1 MCLLKLEG
9 RASLST
15 HAAPN
20 RQPMTLS
27 RRLLIWIAG
36 IFIALVSF
44 TTALQLSLE
53 YSLEEDSGA
62 QQIGFAL
69 FGSRDVLANA
79 LWSFDPVQ
87 LNATADLLIAHP
99 LIEGVLIESE
109 DPALNQMRGDLPD
122 PSGYQPATDL
132 DPGYPGI
139 EIATQGRLLQK
150 DLQFIEPIEFDT
162 GEALYQVGK
171 VTVYSNVRLILN
183 QSLLTFV
190 FTLTSAIFLCILVV
204 GVTAWSVS
212 RLVAR
217 RLDVVEQVLATIE
230 PEGDIF
236 RARLIPEWIGRE
248 RDEIATLC
256 DTLNR
261 LQVQLAEKSQR
272 IRQHQSNL
280 EQKIQARTHELEET
294 LQALQVSTDHKNQ
307 FLANMSHEIRTP
319 MNGIIGMAELLQDT
333 RLDQRQRDYLATIL
347 NSGHTLTTIINDIL
361 DLSKIEA
368 GRLELESIRFNLL
381 ELVEETLA
389 LFIKPSEEKGLLL
402 IADIEPGTPE
412 TIVGDPIRMQQLLLN
427 LLGNAF
433 RFTDDGEIVVHV
445 QWHADRQ
452 RLGMAVSD
460 TGLGIEPD
468 KLTVLFDAFF
478 QGQNSTHRERGGT
491 GLGLAICKRLVD
503 LMNGEIGVDSEP
515 GEGST
520 FWIEIP
526 LNATTADLVQTTPFS
541 ATHRGGLSGNAL
553 MVTSNLTLQRLFNH
567 HTNATALTLTCASSG
582 VEALALCAQQRFNV
596 ILVDATVDH
605 NKGLLLGPRLAD
617 EQPGAMLA
625 LIDSRMASSDWQ
637 SLSSHQFNRVLEK
650 PLFLPRSLLN
660 LGDDRPARPLGNT
673 SENANLQSPEF
684 PQAHLLL
691 VEDNHINQRVAE
703 GILRRLGLNVT
714 VTSNGRQALDYL
726 ESNVPDNE
734 LNDPRSETIASRG
747 HVPADIDLILMDCE
761 MPVMDGYAATNAIR
775 HSANE
780 RVRRIPIVGL
790 SAHAMM
796 EHQEKALAAGMDDY
810 LTKPLRR
817 RSLELTLSKW
827 LISDD

>member
-1 MCLLKLEG
+1 MPT
-9 RASLST
+9 RHPLS
-15 HAAPN
+15 
-20 RQPMTLS
+20 LS
-27 RRLLIWIAG
+27 RRLLVWIAG
-36 IFIALVSF
+36 IFIALVSL
-44 TTALQLSLE
+44 TTALQLSVE
-53 YSLEEDSGA
+53 YSLEEESGV

-109 DPALNQMRGDLPD
+109 DPALNQIRGELPD
-122 PSGYQPATDL
+122 PTGYLPASDL
-132 DPGYPGI
+132 NPGYPDI
-139 EIATQGRLLQK
+139 DIASQGRLLQK
-150 DLQFIEPIEFDT
+150 ALQFTESINFDT
-162 GEALYQVGK
+162 GDGLYPVGT

-183 QSLLTFV
+183 QSLLNFV
-190 FTLTSAIFLCILVV
+190 FTLTSSILLCILVV
-204 GVTAWSVS
+204 VITAWSVH

-217 RLDVVEQVLATIE
+217 RLNVVERVLATIE
-230 PEGDIF
+230 TEHDVFQP
-236 RARLIPEWIGRE
+236 RLIPDWIGRE

-256 DTLNR
+256 DALNE

-272 IRQHQSNL
+272 IRQHQNNL

-294 LQALQVSTDHKNQ
+294 LEALQISTDHKNQ

-333 RLDQRQRDYLATIL
+333 RLDQRQRDYLTTIL

-368 GRLELESIRFNLL
+368 GRLELESISFNLP

-402 IADIEPGTPE
+402 IADIERGTPE

-433 RFTDDGEIVVHV
+433 KFTDDGEIIVHL

-452 RLGMAVSD
+452 RLGLAISD

-468 KLTVLFDAFF
+468 KVTSLFDAFF
-478 QGQNSTHRERGGT
+478 QAHKSTHRERGGT
-491 GLGLAICKRLVD
+491 GLGLAICKRLVE
-503 LMNGEIGVDSEP
+503 LMNGEIGVNSEP
-515 GEGST
+515 GKGST

-526 LNATTADLVQTTPFS
+526 LNSATAAISSTLPFS
-541 ATHRGGLSGNAL
+541 ATDRGGLSGNAL
-553 MVTSNLTLQRLFNH
+553 LVTSNLTLQRLFCH
-567 HTNATALTLTCASSG
+567 HTEATALTLTCASSG
-582 VEALALCAQQRFNV
+582 VEALALCAQQQFNV

-605 NKGLLLGPRLAD
+605 NQGLALGPRLANA
-617 EQPGAMLA
+617 QPEALLA
-625 LIDSRMASSDWQ
+625 LIASRMASPDWQ
-637 SLSSHQFNRVLEK
+637 TLTGHQFKRLMEK
-650 PLFLPRSLLN
+650 PLSLPRSLLK
-660 LGDDRPARPLGNT
+660 LSEERQPGPAGLPNEDPG
-673 SENANLQSPEF
+673 LQSPEF
-684 PQAHLLL
+684 PPAHLLL
-691 VEDNHINQRVAE
+691 VEDNHVNQRVAE
-703 GILRRLGLNVT
+703 GMLKRLGLNVT
-714 VTSNGRQALDYL
+714 VTSNGQQALDYL
-726 ESNVPDNE
+726 ENNVPANE
-734 LNDPRSETIASRG
+734 LDDAGAEAISGHGLVSAS
-747 HVPADIDLILMDCE
+747 VDLILMDCE
-761 MPVMDGYAATNAIR
+761 MPVMDGYAATYAIR
-775 HSANE
+775 HSDNE
-780 RVRRIPIVGL
+780 RIRRIPIIGL

-796 EHQEKALAAGMDDY
+796 EQQEKALTAGMDDY

-827 LISDD
+827 LLADD

>member
-1 MCLLKLEG
+1 M
-9 RASLST
+9 
-15 HAAPN
+15 PN
-20 RQPMTLS
+20 RHPLSLS
-27 RRLLIWIAG
+27 RRLLVWIAG

-53 YSLEEDSGA
+53 YSLEEESGA

-87 LNATADLLIAHP
+87 LVATADLLIAHP
-99 LIEGVLIESE
+99 LIEGVRIESE
-109 DPALNQMRGDLPD
+109 DPSLNQIRGVLPD
-122 PSGYQPATDL
+122 PSGYLPSSEL
-132 DPGYPGI
+132 NPGYPD
-139 EIATQGRLLQK
+139 IAIASQGRLLQK
-150 DLQFIEPIEFDT
+150 ALQFTQPILFDT
-162 GEALYQVGK
+162 GEDLYPVGT

-183 QSLLTFV
+183 QSLQNFV
-190 FTLTSAIFLCILVV
+190 FTLTSAIFLCVLVV
-204 GVTAWSVS
+204 AVTAWSVH

-217 RLDVVEQVLATIE
+217 RLTVVERVLATIE
-230 PEGDIF
+230 PEDDVF
-236 RARLIPEWIGRE
+236 RARLIPDWIGRE

-256 DTLNR
+256 DTLNQ

-272 IRQHQSNL
+272 IHQHQSNL

-294 LQALQVSTDHKNQ
+294 LEALQISTDHKNQ
-307 FLANMSHEIRTP
+307 FLANLSHEIRTP

-333 RLDQRQRDYLATIL
+333 RLDQRQRDYLTTIL

-368 GRLELESIRFNLL
+368 GRLELESIRFNLP

-402 IADIEPGTPE
+402 IADIEPGTPD

-433 RFTDDGEIVVHV
+433 KFTDDGEIAVHL
-445 QWHADRQ
+445 QWHPDRQ
-452 RLGMAVSD
+452 RLGVAVSD

-478 QGQNSTHRERGGT
+478 QAHKSTHRERGGT
-491 GLGLAICKRLVD
+491 GLGLAICKRLVE
-503 LMNGEIGVDSEP
+503 LMQGEIGVESEP
-515 GEGST
+515 GKGST
-520 FWIEIP
+520 FWFEIP
-526 LNATTADLVQTTPFS
+526 INTIGATPNPKGPFS
-541 ATHRGGLSGNAL
+541 ATERNGLSGNAL
-553 MVTSNLTLQRLFNH
+553 LVTSNLTLQRLFSR
-567 HTNATALTLTCASSG
+567 HTDATALTLTCASSG
-582 VEALALCAQQRFNV
+582 VEALALCGQQQFNA

-605 NKGLLLGPRLAD
+605 DTGLMLGPKLAGA
-617 EQPGAMLA
+617 QPKALLA
-625 LIDSRMASSDWQ
+625 LIASRMASPDWQ
-637 SLSSHQFNRVLEK
+637 TLTGHHFKRLMEK
-650 PLFLPRSLLN
+650 PLSLPRSLLN
-660 LGDDRPARPLGNT
+660 LG
-673 SENANLQSPEF
+673 ENRLPSPPGQPNKEPGLQSPTF

-703 GILRRLGLNVT
+703 GMLRRLGLTVT
-714 VTSNGRQALDYL
+714 VTSNGQQALDYL
-726 ESNVPDNE
+726 ENNMPENE
-734 LNDPRSETIASRG
+734 LASAINGDVTERG
-747 HVPADIDLILMDCE
+747 PLPTRVDLVLMDCE
-761 MPVMDGYAATNAIR
+761 MPVMDGYAATHAIR
-775 HSANE
+775 HSDND
-780 RVRRIPIVGL
+780 RIRNIPIIGL

-796 EHQEKALAAGMDDY
+796 EQQEKALAAGMDDY

-827 LISDD
+827 LLAND

>member
-1 MCLLKLEG
+1 MNPSALPN
-9 RASLST
+9 RHSLS
-15 HAAPN
+15 
-20 RQPMTLS
+20 LS
-27 RRLLIWIAG
+27 RRLLVWIAG
-36 IFIALVSF
+36 IFIALVTL

-109 DPALNQMRGDLPD
+109 DPSLNQIRGELPD
-122 PSGYQPATDL
+122 SSGYLPATDL
-132 DPGYPGI
+132 DPGYPNI
-139 EIATQGRLLQK
+139 DIASKGQLLQK
-150 DLQFIEPIEFDT
+150 ALQFTESIDFDS
-162 GEALYQVGK
+162 GDSLYPVGT
-171 VTVYSNVRLILN
+171 VTVYSNARLILN
-183 QSLLTFV
+183 QSLQNFV
-190 FTLTSAIFLCILVV
+190 FTLTSALFLCVLVIA
-204 GVTAWSVS
+204 VTAWSVH

-217 RLDVVEQVLATIE
+217 RLNVVERVLATIE
-230 PEGDIF
+230 PEDDVF

-256 DTLNR
+256 DTLNQ

-272 IRQHQSNL
+272 IHQHQNSL

-294 LQALQVSTDHKNQ
+294 LEALQISTDHKNQ

-333 RLDQRQRDYLATIL
+333 RLDQRQRDYLTTIL

-368 GRLELESIRFNLL
+368 GRLELESIRFNLP

-402 IADIEPGTPE
+402 IADIERGTPE
-412 TIVGDPIRMQQLLLN
+412 AIVGDPIRMQQLLLN

-433 RFTDDGEIVVHV
+433 KFTDDGEIVVHV

-452 RLGMAVSD
+452 RLGLSVSD

-468 KLTVLFDAFF
+468 KLSVLFDAFF
-478 QGQNSTHRERGGT
+478 QAHKSTHRERGGT
-491 GLGLAICKRLVD
+491 GLGLAICKRLAE
-503 LMNGEIGVDSEP
+503 LMNGEIGVKSEL
-515 GEGST
+515 GKGST

-526 LNATTADLVQTTPFS
+526 LDAATADLSKPVSFS
-541 ATHRGGLSGNAL
+541 ATDRGGLSGNAL
-553 MVTSNLTLQRLFNH
+553 LVTSNLTLQRLFSH
-567 HTNATALTLTCASSG
+567 HTEATALTLSCASSG
-582 VEALALCAQQRFNV
+582 VEALALCAQQRFNT

-605 NKGLLLGPRLAD
+605 NAGLALGPRLAGA
-617 EQPGAMLA
+617 QPGALLA
-625 LIDSRMASSDWQ
+625 LIACRMASPDWQ
-637 SLSSHQFNRVLEK
+637 TLTGHQFKRLLEK
-650 PLFLPRSLLN
+650 PLSLPRSLLN
-660 LGDDRPARPLGNT
+660 LGVDRLPNPPALSGDEP
-673 SENANLQSPEF
+673 SLQSPEF
-684 PQAHLLL
+684 PPAHLLL

-703 GILRRLGLNVT
+703 GMLKRLGLTVT
-714 VTSNGRQALDYL
+714 VTSNGQQALDYL
-726 ESNVPDNE
+726 ENNVPENE
-734 LNDPRSETIASRG
+734 LDDARAETIAGPG
-747 HVPADIDLILMDCE
+747 HVMASVDLILMDCE
-761 MPVMDGYAATNAIR
+761 MPVMDGYAATYAIR

-780 RVRRIPIVGL
+780 RVRRIPIIGL
-790 SAHAMM
+790 SAHAMI
-796 EHQEKALAAGMDDY
+796 EQQEKALAAGMDDY

-827 LISDD
+827 LLAND

>member
-1 MCLLKLEG
+1 M
-9 RASLST
+9 ST
-15 HAAPN
+15 PVLPN
-20 RQPMTLS
+20 RHPLSLS
-27 RRLLIWIAG
+27 RRLLVWIAG
-36 IFIALVSF
+36 IFIALVSL

-87 LNATADLLIAHP
+87 LSATADLLIAHP
-99 LIEGVLIESE
+99 LIEAVLIESE
-109 DPALNQMRGDLPD
+109 DPSLNQVRGELPD
-122 PSGYQPATDL
+122 SSGYLPATDL
-132 DPGYPGI
+132 DPGYPDI
-139 EIATQGRLLQK
+139 DIASQGRLLQK
-150 DLQFIEPIEFDT
+150 ALQFTEPIEFDT
-162 GEALYQVGK
+162 GDGLYAVGK

-183 QSLLTFV
+183 QSLLNFV
-190 FTLTSAIFLCILVV
+190 FTLTSSVLLCVLVV
-204 GVTAWSVS
+204 AVTAWSVH

-217 RLDVVEQVLATIE
+217 RLNVVEQVLATIE
-230 PEGDIF
+230 PEDDVF
-236 RARLIPEWIGRE
+236 RARLIPDWIGRE

-256 DTLNR
+256 DTLNQ

-294 LQALQVSTDHKNQ
+294 LEALQISTDHKNQ

-333 RLDQRQRDYLATIL
+333 RLDQRQRDYLTTIL

-368 GRLELESIRFNLL
+368 GRLELESIRFNLP

-402 IADIEPGTPE
+402 VADIDRGTPE
-412 TIVGDPIRMQQLLLN
+412 TMVGDPIRMQQLLLN

-433 RFTDDGEIVVHV
+433 KFTDDGEIVVHL

-452 RLGMAVSD
+452 CLGLAVSD

-468 KLTVLFDAFF
+468 KLAVLFDAFF
-478 QGQNSTHRERGGT
+478 QAHKSTHRERGGT
-491 GLGLAICKRLVD
+491 GLGLAICKRLVE
-503 LMNGEIGVDSEP
+503 LMRGEIGVNSEP
-515 GEGST
+515 GKGST

-526 LNATTADLVQTTPFS
+526 LDAATTDLGPALPFS
-541 ATHRGGLSGNAL
+541 ATERSGLSGNAL
-553 MVTSNLTLQRLFNH
+553 LVTSNLTLQRLFCH
-567 HTNATALTLTCASSG
+567 HADGTALTLNCASSG
-582 VEALALCAQQRFNV
+582 VEALALCAQQQFNV

-605 NKGLLLGPRLAD
+605 DTGLTLGPRLAD
-617 EQPGAMLA
+617 AQPEALLA
-625 LIDSRMASSDWQ
+625 LIASRMASPDWQ
-637 SLSSHQFNRVLEK
+637 TLTGHQFKRLMEK
-650 PLFLPRSLLN
+650 PLSLPRSLLN
-660 LGDDRPARPLGNT
+660 LSEDRRPNVAGMS
-673 SENANLQSPEF
+673 SEDAGLQSPEF
-684 PQAHLLL
+684 PPAHVLL

-703 GILRRLGLNVT
+703 GMLKRLGLTVT
-714 VTSNGRQALDYL
+714 VTSNGQQALDYL
-726 ESNVPDNE
+726 ENNVPENE
-734 LNDPRSETIASRG
+734 LGDERAETIDEDG
-747 HVPADIDLILMDCE
+747 HVPASVDLVLMDCE
-761 MPVMDGYAATNAIR
+761 MPVLDGYAATYAIR

-780 RVRRIPIVGL
+780 RVRRIPIIGL

-796 EHQEKALAAGMDDY
+796 EQQEKALTAGMDDY

-827 LISDD
+827 LLGNN